1 MSKRTR
7 KPSGKKQKYKAP
19 VLYINHNARR
29 EKNNSRVFF
38 SLILVGGS
46 PRVPALSPSPS
57 RLFTFW
63 ARAGTLW
70 VFLCV
75 LVLCLGSREKSPN
88 CSSVSVHYFRRLVG
102 RAAKRGAQKL
112 VLTAAARLFY
122 LASFSLSFQ
131 PPFRAFLFLSFYS

>member
-1 MSKRTR
+1 M
-7 KPSGKKQKYKAP
+7 
-19 VLYINHNARR
+19 
-29 EKNNSRVFF
+29 
-38 SLILVGGS
+38 
-46 PRVPALSPSPS
+46 PSPS

-70 VFLCV
+70 VFLC
-75 LVLCLGSREKSPN
+75 VLCLGSREKSPN

-122 LASFSLSFQ
+122 LASFSLSLSSLLFV
-131 PPFRAFLFLSFYS
+131 PFYF